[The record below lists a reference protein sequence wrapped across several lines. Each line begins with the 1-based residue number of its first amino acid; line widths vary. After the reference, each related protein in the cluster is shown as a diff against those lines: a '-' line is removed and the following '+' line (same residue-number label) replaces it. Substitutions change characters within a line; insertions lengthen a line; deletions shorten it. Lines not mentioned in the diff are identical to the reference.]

1 MKGVLK
7 VVVSLTNNKSI
18 TYSLADPK
26 EGLTKAEV
34 QAVVKA
40 MMDKRAVSMKDAVL
54 TGMKDAYIQESD
66 RRALA

>member
-66 RRALA
+66 RRELA

>member
-7 VVVSLTNNKSI
+7 IVLSLTDNKTI

-26 EGLTKAEV
+26 EGLTEAEV
-34 QAVVKA
+34 QTVVQEMFSKKA
-40 MMDKRAVSMKDAVL
+40 ISVKDASL
-54 TGMKDAYIQESD
+54 AGLKDAYIQESD